1 VYLEAMRAAKPV
13 VGCRVG
19 GIPEVVEDGV
29 TGLLCAPGDAKGL
42 HSAIT
47 SLVTDAPRRR
57 EMGRA
62 GRERFEQHFTIERT
76 ISRTIDFYRSV
87 LASRTRFACQ
97 EPE

>member
-1 VYLEAMRAAKPV
+1 
-13 VGCRVG
+13 
-19 GIPEVVEDGV
+19 
-29 TGLLCAPGDAKGL
+29 
-42 HSAIT
+42 
-47 SLVTDAPRRR
+47 
-57 EMGRA
+57 MGRA